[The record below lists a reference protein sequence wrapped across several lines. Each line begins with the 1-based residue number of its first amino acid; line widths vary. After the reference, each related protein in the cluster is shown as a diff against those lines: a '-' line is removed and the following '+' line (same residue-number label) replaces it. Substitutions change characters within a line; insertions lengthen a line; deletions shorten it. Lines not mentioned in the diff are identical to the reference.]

1 MELAGET
8 YNAGLPLELFRAN
21 EVINA
26 RKRQW
31 LAEEIVRLNLVP
43 AQTDTVDIK
52 TIIRDVILTLA
63 EHSKLVIYEHPL
75 QIEEKVFE
83 KQTKLLQL
91 VTDEIA
97 RLQVTGKIDIGT
109 DLKVK
114 FIGDKRVLDDIQL
127 LAESGYGEDNFGN
140 NISLPKELTY
150 LRQQTWL

>member
-1 MELAGET
+1 M
-8 YNAGLPLELFRAN
+8 
-21 EVINA
+21 
-26 RKRQW
+26 
-31 LAEEIVRLNLVP
+31 P
-43 AQTDTVDIK
+43 AQTDTSDIK
-52 TIIRDVILTLA
+52 SIIRDVILTLA

-75 QIEEKVFE
+75 QIEEKALQ
-83 KQTKLLQL
+83 KQTKLLQQ

-114 FIGDKRVLDDIQL
+114 FIGDKRVLDDIKL

-140 NISLPKELTY
+140 NIPLPKELTY